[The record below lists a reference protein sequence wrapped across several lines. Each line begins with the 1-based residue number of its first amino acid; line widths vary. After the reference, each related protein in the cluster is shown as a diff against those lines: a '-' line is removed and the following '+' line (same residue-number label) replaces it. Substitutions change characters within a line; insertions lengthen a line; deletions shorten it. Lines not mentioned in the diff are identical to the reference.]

1 MTPRKVKDL
10 ERGGEAQ
17 SLSQGIELGLSLA
30 PPECGSCGE
39 LGLAAWCLAVSHC
52 PRHL

>member
-30 PPECGSCGE
+30 RRS
-39 LGLAAWCLAVSHC
+39 AAPVVSWVWL
-52 PRHL
+52 PGV